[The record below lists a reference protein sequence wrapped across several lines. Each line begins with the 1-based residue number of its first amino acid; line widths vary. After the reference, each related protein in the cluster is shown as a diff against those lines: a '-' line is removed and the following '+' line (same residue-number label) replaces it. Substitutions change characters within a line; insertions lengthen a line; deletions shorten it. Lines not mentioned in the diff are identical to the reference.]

1 MRVAALLVVLA
12 PLMTAPAGAQDAPP
26 PEGAQIFQLVC
37 AMCHSVNPPPKA
49 APPIS
54 HAAAYYLRRHG
65 EVDAAMAAMVTFLKE
80 PSAETSAMPPHAV
93 ERFGLMPPQDHLT
106 DAQLRAVA
114 LYSLSLADTVHVRGR
129 PHVEGGHHTPDEAG
143 DRHPGGL
150 FRR

>member
-1 MRVAALLVVLA
+1 MRVAALLAILVPLLA
-12 PLMTAPAGAQDAPP
+12 APAGAQDATH
-26 PEGAQIFQLVC
+26 PEGAQLFQLVC
-37 AMCHSVNPPPKA
+37 AMCHSVNPPAKA

-65 EVDAAMAAMVTFLKE
+65 EVDAAMAAMVAFLKE

-114 LYSLSLADTVHVRGR
+114 VYSLSLADTVHVTGR
-129 PHVEGGHHTPDEAG
+129 PHGERGPDGPDGVG
-143 DRHPGGL
+143 DRRPGGL